1 MQYLLKATKSI
12 QEVTQDKM
20 TRQEIEREVKN
31 VFQREF
37 EIANPE
43 MDADLRET
51 YEFDSIDAIELLLAI
66 ETFLGTEISQEEKKQ
81 AINIRTINQICDYIE
96 KIAIKRN
103 LFSPA

>member
-1 MQYLLKATKSI
+1 
-12 QEVTQDKM
+12 M
-20 TRQEIEREVKN
+20 TRQEIEREVIN

-37 EIANPE
+37 EIENPG
-43 MDADLRET
+43 MDDDLRVK

-66 ETFLGTEISQEEKKQ
+66 ENFLGSEISQEEKKQ

-96 KIAIKRN
+96 KIAKKRN

>member
-1 MQYLLKATKSI
+1 
-12 QEVTQDKM
+12 M
-20 TRQEIEREVKN
+20 TRQEIEQEVKN

-37 EIANPE
+37 EIENPD

-66 ETFLGTEISQEEKKQ
+66 ETFLETEITQEEKKQ
-81 AINIRTINQICDYIE
+81 AIGIRTINQICDYIE
-96 KIAIKRN
+96 KIAKKRN

>member
-1 MQYLLKATKSI
+1 LLKATKLI
-12 QEVTQDKM
+12 QKVKSENM
-20 TRQEIEREVKN
+20 TRQEIEHEVKN

-37 EIANPE
+37 EIENPI

-66 ETFLGTEISQEEKKQ
+66 ENFLGTEISQEEKKQ

-96 KIAIKRN
+96 KIAKKRN
-103 LFSPA
+103 LLSPA

>member
-1 MQYLLKATKSI
+1 LLKVKKLIQKVKS
-12 QEVTQDKM
+12 ENM

-37 EIANPE
+37 EIENPI

-66 ETFLGTEISQEEKKQ
+66 ENFLGTEISQEEKKQ

-96 KIAIKRN
+96 KIAKKRN
-103 LFSPA
+103 LLSPA

>member
-1 MQYLLKATKSI
+1 MLKATKSI
-12 QEVTQDKM
+12 QEVTSDKM
-20 TRQEIEREVKN
+20 TRQEIELEVKN

-37 EIANPE
+37 EIANPD

-66 ETFLGTEISQEEKKQ
+66 ETFLDTEISQEEKKQ

-96 KIAIKRN
+96 RIAKKRN

>member
-1 MQYLLKATKSI
+1 MLKATKLIKKVKS
-12 QEVTQDKM
+12 ENM

-37 EIANPE
+37 EIENPM

-66 ETFLGTEISQEEKKQ
+66 ENFLGTEISQEEKKQ

-96 KIAIKRN
+96 KIAKKRN
-103 LFSPA
+103 LLSPT

>member
-1 MQYLLKATKSI
+1 
-12 QEVTQDKM
+12 M
-20 TRQEIEREVKN
+20 TRQEIEQEVKN

-37 EIANPE
+37 EIENPS

-66 ETFLGTEISQEEKKQ
+66 EKFLGAEISQEEKKQ

-96 KIAIKRN
+96 KIAKKRN

>member
-1 MQYLLKATKSI
+1 MLKATKSI
-12 QEVTQDKM
+12 QEVTSDKM

-37 EIANPE
+37 EIANPD

-66 ETFLGTEISQEEKKQ
+66 ETFLDTEISQEEKKQ
-81 AINIRTINQICDYIE
+81 AISIRTINQICDYVE
-96 KIAIKRN
+96 KIAQKRN

>member
-1 MQYLLKATKSI
+1 
-12 QEVTQDKM
+12 M
-20 TRQEIEREVKN
+20 TRQEIEREVKTI
-31 VFQREF
+31 FQREF
-37 EIANPE
+37 EIENPG
-43 MDADLRET
+43 MDDDLRET

-66 ETFLGTEISQEEKKQ
+66 EVFLGYEITQEEKKQ

>member
-1 MQYLLKATKSI
+1 LLKATKSI
-12 QEVTQDKM
+12 QEVKSDKM

-37 EIANPE
+37 EIENPD

-66 ETFLGTEISQEEKKQ
+66 ETFLDSEISQEEKKQ

-96 KIAIKRN
+96 KIAKKRN
-103 LFSPA
+103 LFTPA

>member
-1 MQYLLKATKSI
+1 
-12 QEVTQDKM
+12 M

-37 EIANPE
+37 EIENPD

-66 ETFLGTEISQEEKKQ
+66 ETFLETEITQEEKKQ
-81 AINIRTINQICDYIE
+81 AINIRTVRQICDYIE
-96 KIAIKRN
+96 TIAKKRN
-103 LFSPA
+103 LFTPA

>member
-1 MQYLLKATKSI
+1 MLETIKSI
-12 QEVTQDKM
+12 QEVTSGKM
-20 TRQEIEREVKN
+20 TRQDIEREVKD

-37 EIANPE
+37 EIENPD

-66 ETFLGTEISQEEKKQ
+66 ETFLETEITQEEKKQ

-96 KIAIKRN
+96 NIAKKRN
-103 LFSPA
+103 LLTPA

>member
-1 MQYLLKATKSI
+1 MLKTAKLI
-12 QEVTQDKM
+12 QKVKFGPM

-37 EIANPE
+37 EIENPE
-43 MDADLRET
+43 MNADLRET

-66 ETFLGTEISQEEKKQ
+66 ETFMGTEISQEEKKQ

>member
-1 MQYLLKATKSI
+1 LLKATKPI
-12 QEVTQDKM
+12 QEVKPENM

-37 EIANPE
+37 EIKNPD
-43 MDADLRET
+43 MDADLRKT

-66 ETFLGTEISQEEKKQ
+66 ENFLGTEISQEEKKQ

-96 KIAIKRN
+96 KIAKERN

>member
-1 MQYLLKATKSI
+1 MLKATNLSQKVKL
-12 QEVTQDKM
+12 ENM

-37 EIANPE
+37 EIENPI

-66 ETFLGTEISQEEKKQ
+66 ENFLGTEISQEEKKQ

-96 KIAIKRN
+96 KIAKKRN
-103 LFSPA
+103 LLSPA

>member
-1 MQYLLKATKSI
+1 MLKATKSI
-12 QEVTQDKM
+12 QEVTSDKM

-37 EIANPE
+37 EIANPD

-66 ETFLGTEISQEEKKQ
+66 ETFLDTEISQEEKKQ
-81 AINIRTINQICDYIE
+81 AISIRTINQICDYIE
-96 KIAIKRN
+96 KIAQRRN

>member
-1 MQYLLKATKSI
+1 LLKATKSI
-12 QEVTQDKM
+12 QEVTSDKM

-37 EIANPE
+37 EIANPD

-66 ETFLGTEISQEEKKQ
+66 ETFLDTEISQEEKKQ
-81 AINIRTINQICDYIE
+81 AISIRTINQICDYIE
-96 KIAIKRN
+96 KIAQKRN

>member
-1 MQYLLKATKSI
+1 LLKATKSI
-12 QEVTQDKM
+12 QEVTSDKM
-20 TRQEIEREVKN
+20 TRQEIELEVKN

-37 EIANPE
+37 EIANPD

-66 ETFLGTEISQEEKKQ
+66 ETFLDTEISQEEKKQ
-81 AINIRTINQICDYIE
+81 AISIRTINQICDYIE
-96 KIAIKRN
+96 KIAKKRN

>member
-1 MQYLLKATKSI
+1 MLKATKSI
-12 QEVTQDKM
+12 QEVTSDKM
-20 TRQEIEREVKN
+20 TRQEIELEVKN

-37 EIANPE
+37 EIANPD

-66 ETFLGTEISQEEKKQ
+66 ETFLDTEISQEEKKQ

-96 KIAIKRN
+96 KIAKKRN

>member
-1 MQYLLKATKSI
+1 MLKVINLIQKVKS
-12 QEVTQDKM
+12 ENM

-37 EIANPE
+37 EIENPS

-66 ETFLGTEISQEEKKQ
+66 ENFLGTEISQEEKKQ

-96 KIAIKRN
+96 KIAKKRN
-103 LFSPA
+103 LLSLA

>member
-1 MQYLLKATKSI
+1 LLKATKLS
-12 QEVTQDKM
+12 QKVKSENM
-20 TRQEIEREVKN
+20 TRQEIEHEVKN

-37 EIANPE
+37 EIENPM

-66 ETFLGTEISQEEKKQ
+66 ENFLGTEISQEEKKQ

-96 KIAIKRN
+96 KIAKKRN
-103 LFSPA
+103 LLSPA

>member
-1 MQYLLKATKSI
+1 MLKATKSI
-12 QEVTQDKM
+12 QEVTSDKM
-20 TRQEIEREVKN
+20 TRQEIELEVKN

-37 EIANPE
+37 EIANPD

-66 ETFLGTEISQEEKKQ
+66 ETFLDTEISQEEKKQ

-96 KIAIKRN
+96 KIAQKRN